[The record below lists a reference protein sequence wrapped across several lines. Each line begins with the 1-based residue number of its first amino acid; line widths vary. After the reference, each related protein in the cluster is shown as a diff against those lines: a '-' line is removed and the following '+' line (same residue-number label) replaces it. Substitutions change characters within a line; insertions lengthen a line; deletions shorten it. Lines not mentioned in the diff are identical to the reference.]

1 MGRRF
6 EMGGYGTRWNGGDG
20 DCKPDCMRLVER
32 GGGIVDGDCKPDCMQ
47 LVEGGGIG
55 DGDCNPDCI
64 RLVESGFT
72 GRASCF
78 VVRLFVCMRAQ
89 DAM

>member
-32 GGGIVDGDCKPDCMQ
+32 GGGIVDGDC
-47 LVEGGGIG
+47 
-55 DGDCNPDCI
+55 NPDCI